1 MHHNLAARSWSH
13 SALPSV
19 YYLLGPTGMATPQ
32 FPQKAPPVR
41 LAQTTSAHRSGKTSI
56 QRVVFNK
63 MSPHETL
70 FLESTGSMPDAPG
83 PEVQLIDHN
92 PWLRLEVWDMP
103 GDFRFEGT
111 HQEVCS
117 R

>member
-1 MHHNLAARSWSH
+1 
-13 SALPSV
+13 
-19 YYLLGPTGMATPQ
+19 
-32 FPQKAPPVR
+32 
-41 LAQTTSAHRSGKTSI
+41 
-56 QRVVFNK
+56 

-111 HQEVCS
+111 TARYVTPVLHDSHALYAQMVL
-117 R
+117 